1 MSYRTLLGLGL
12 IITISWLLIL
22 GETYIFFAVVRPL
35 GPPVGLPELH
45 GSAILSS
52 ALKIL
57 LTLGLAV
64 LWVAVMFAVWVL
76 LFRTT
81 RTPTAAS

>member
-1 MSYRTLLGLGL
+1 MSYRSLFGLVL
-12 IITISWLLIL
+12 IITASWLLIL

-52 ALKIL
+52 ALKIV
-57 LTLGLAV
+57 LTVGLGV
-64 LWVAVMFAVWVL
+64 LWVVTMFGIWWLYLRVH
-76 LFRTT
+76 
-81 RTPTAAS
+81 RTPT

>member
-1 MSYRTLLGLGL
+1 MSYKTLFGLAI
-12 IITISWLLIL
+12 IITISWMLIL
-22 GETYIFFAVVRPL
+22 GETYVFFAVVRPL

-52 ALKIL
+52 ALKIV
-57 LTLGLAV
+57 LTIGLGA
-64 LWVAVMFAVWVL
+64 LWVAVMFAVWAL

-81 RTPTAAS
+81 RTPTSAS